1 MKTAIALT
9 LAVVALAAGCAT
21 KPRIPLTGNMLIDG
35 PAYIANGPAK
45 DKVLWEY
52 RTAAA
57 EMRVGDYAQAKPLL
71 DDAIQRLEGIYGPD
85 KTAQRSRRLFSEE
98 AKKMFVGE
106 PYERVMAYYY
116 RGILYW
122 ADGEPDNARACFR
135 SAQIEDSS
143 TEEHYASDYVLL
155 DYLDGLASV
164 KLSGDGADAF
174 QRALKV
180 ARMNKP
186 PAYDKSAN
194 VLFFIEFGPA
204 VQKYGAGRYGE
215 ELHFRAA
222 ETPVKSAVV
231 RVDKQAVRAVPYD
244 DLGFQATTRGG
255 RVMDHVLANKAVF
268 KTTTDVAGDVALV
281 GGLGTAVI
289 SHDRTAQTVGL
300 GVAAAGVLLKVASAL
315 TTPDADIRTW
325 DNLPRYLTFL
335 ALKVPPGQHVV
346 TVEFHNGAGQFFP
359 NLTKTITLDVPADG
373 RDKVVFVSEMSTTP
387 QTK

>member
-1 MKTAIALT
+1 MKIPFALI
-9 LAVVALAAGCAT
+9 LAAAALAGGCAST
-21 KPRIPLTGNMLIDG
+21 PRIPLTGNMLVDG
-35 PAYIANGPAK
+35 PAYIANGPPK

-71 DDAIQRLEGIYGPD
+71 DDALQRLEGIYGKD
-85 KTAQRSRRLFSEE
+85 KSAARSRRLFSAE
-98 AKKMFVGE
+98 AKKTFVGE

-135 SAQIEDSS
+135 SAQLEDSS
-143 TEEHYASDYVLL
+143 TEENYQADYVLL
-155 DYLDGLASV
+155 DYLDGLASL
-164 KLSGDGADAF
+164 KLSSDGSDAYN
-174 QRALKV
+174 RALKV
-180 ARMNKP
+180 ARNAKP
-186 PAYDKSAN
+186 PPYDKAAN
-194 VLFFIEFGPA
+194 VLFFIEFGAGPE
-204 VQKYGAGRYGE
+204 KYGAGRYGE
-215 ELHFRAA
+215 ELHFRTP
-222 ETPVKSAVV
+222 ETAVKSAVV
-231 RVDKQAVRAVPYD
+231 RVDAQAVRAVPFD

-268 KTTTDVAGDVALV
+268 KTSTDVAGDVALV
-281 GGLGTAVI
+281 GGLGTALI
-289 SHDRTAQTVGL
+289 SHDRTAQEVGL

-325 DNLPRYLTFL
+325 NNLPRYLSFI
-335 ALKVPPGQHVV
+335 ALRLPPGQHVV
-346 TVEFHNGAGQFFP
+346 TVEFHNGSGQYFP

-373 RDKVVFVSEMSTTP
+373 HDKVVYVSDASATP